1 MEVYQS
7 NVSGNNFNVNN
18 PVVTDGLVSWWKMN
32 EGSGSTLTDS
42 VSAINATLYGGAW
55 GIPTTSIPPL
65 VPVSTGVQNI
75 MLNGYNL
82 QSSTVI
88 TSKFD
93 HEGIGIDQCKLKLP
107 HRAGEKFIAY
117 TYASRKITL
126 EGHIVN
132 QTSSDQDNNID
143 LLKQS
148 TLGAMAVP
156 LTFDYAGGSL
166 NRKYNVNVV
175 NVILPRDYYT
185 LTYIPF
191 SIEVEAVD
199 PPYAQDLAC
208 F

>member
-1 MEVYQS
+1 MS
-7 NVSGNNFNVNN
+7 
-18 PVVTDGLVSWWKMN
+18 
-32 EGSGSTLTDS
+32 
-42 VSAINATLYGGAW
+42 
-55 GIPTTSIPPL
+55 
-65 VPVSTGVQNI
+65 QNI
-75 MLNGYNL
+75 ILNGYNL

-199 PPYAQDLAC
+199 PPYAQDLVSTNAYSTTISGTISSN
-208 F
+208 FTIYGSANPRPKVTLTVTTKGTLSSFTFMQ